1 MDDRLTVASSTGA
14 SAWLLPPDPAG
25 DESVMGFLK
34 EWGVHQSNGAS
45 RSMFGKPTTP
55 QPPQRQPQR
64 RAAPP
69 ASYPSPFLQAKRATA
84 LPPPM
89 DMPAAGVLARSTPLS
104 RSPDVSLAAKK
115 TFAPLRPVTNLDQTQ
130 RTVERV
136 RAKNTPA
143 ATAPAAASLRLQQV
157 PKQVVIVTQPSAVPQ
172 HSAPTAAA
180 VAATRKRGR
189 GERTASFAATVAPR
203 MRKCPLVRLAPRD
216 AEAERAITAVRRN
229 PFVEIDL
236 PKWRSLRDL
245 IGEVRRNWSAA
256 APFAAGRPLR
266 ITFADDGSRVLTPR
280 TTGLDPSLTCAQLF
294 SVQGKDFA
302 TPLRLSYSWGVAP
315 VAATL
320 GAATVAAP
328 VAPAAPAPCAALRRS
343 PRINPALPPPSR
355 RRIDAIE
362 PLPAQG
368 ARDVRH
374 S

>member
-64 RAAPP
+64 RIATP

-89 DMPAAGVLARSTPLS
+89 AMPAAGVLARSTPLS

-115 TFAPLRPVTNLDQTQ
+115 TFAPLRPVTNLDQTR

-136 RAKNTPA
+136 RAKSTPA
-143 ATAPAAASLRLQQV
+143 ATAPAEMSAHQHQP

-172 HSAPTAAA
+172 HSAPTAA
-180 VAATRKRGR
+180 AATRKRGR

-203 MRKCPLVRLAPRD
+203 MRKCPVVRLAPRD
-216 AEAERAITAVRRN
+216 AEAERAVTAVRRN
-229 PFVEIDL
+229 PFVEVDL

-245 IGEVRRNWSAA
+245 IGEVRRNWGAA
-256 APFAAGRPLR
+256 APFVAGRPLR

-280 TTGLDPSLTCAQLF
+280 ASGLDASLTCAQLF
-294 SVQGKDFA
+294 SVQGEDFA
-302 TPLRLSYSWGVAP
+302 TPLRLAYSWGAAP
-315 VAATL
+315 EAATS
-320 GAATVAAP
+320 AAVMVADP
-328 VAPAAPAPCAALRRS
+328 GAPAAPTAPAARAALRRS

-362 PLPAQG
+362 PLPGARG
-368 ARDVRH
+368 ARD